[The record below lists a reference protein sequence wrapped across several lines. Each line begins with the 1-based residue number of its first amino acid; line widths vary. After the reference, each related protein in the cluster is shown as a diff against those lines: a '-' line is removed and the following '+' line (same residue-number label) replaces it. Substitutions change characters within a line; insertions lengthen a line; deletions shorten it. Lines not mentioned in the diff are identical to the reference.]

1 MSATTEFEPAHPR
14 DDPQL
19 TVVAE
24 AIRILLDQPL
34 ESDELVA
41 WPWIGL
47 HFRNEHLS
55 QKENGEMDA

>member
-1 MSATTEFEPAHPR
+1 VSATTEFEPSHPR

-47 HFRNEHLS
+47 HFRNEHL
-55 QKENGEMDA
+55 